1 MANIVRYP
9 SYGRWRECQ
18 RPFFMVMYR
27 RNDRQLHEII
37 SDANFGLK
45 VAYTDEEEVTAANVV
60 DIIGQT
66 IGIFYRN
73 RTIAEYL
80 WRYKNGDQPVLY
92 REKQVRPEIRNVIVE
107 NHAWE
112 IVNFLN
118 GQETGEPIQAVSLS
132 EKESISKNVDKFND
146 YCRGANKQLRD
157 VTSGEWTHSTGTGFK
172 AVQIKNDDV
181 PFRIVVPTPLNTYI
195 VYNRSTDEPLLAVQL
210 LKDKDGNDYK
220 LCYSE
225 THEYRIYNSQLAWVT
240 DHNGAKVNEKVHAFG
255 GIPIVEYPNNQDR
268 ISDVCLV
275 ITMLDALNEIQA
287 NRADSIGQ
295 FVQSWI
301 KFVNCSVDENTFLS
315 LRQQG
320 ALVVKSNNGENKADV
335 DIMTQELNQT
345 ESQVAKDDLFDN
357 ILRILSIPSDQGNT
371 GGDTQGAV
379 ELRNNWSKA
388 KQNAKLRDSYIK
400 ESEKRLDKIILHVI
414 NQATN
419 NSCQLGVLDYDVQV
433 NRNPTD
439 NLQVRAQVLQ
449 MLLASGVH
457 PKLATE
463 RSGLWGDSEKAYL
476 QSKPYYDAKYKTDE
490 EQNRQL
496 EVQKQLETLKLSQ
509 SVEEDNEDDNNK
521 RSDQDRQA

>member
-1 MANIVRYP
+1 MR
-9 SYGRWRECQ
+9 
-18 RPFFMVMYR
+18 
-27 RNDRQLHEII
+27 D
-37 SDANFGLK
+37 SDYGLK
-45 VAYTDEEEVTAANVV
+45 VAYTDEEEVNLSNVV
-60 DIIGQT
+60 DIVGNT
-66 IGIFYRN
+66 IGVFYRN
-73 RTIAEYL
+73 REIAEYL

-92 REKQVRPEIRNVIVE
+92 REKSIRSDIRNVVVE
-107 NHAWE
+107 NTAWE
-112 IVNFLN
+112 IVAFINS
-118 GQETGEPIQAVSLS
+118 QEVGEPIQVISLS
-132 EKESISKNVDKFND
+132 DKESISKNVDKFNN

-157 VTSGEWTHSTGTGFK
+157 ATSGEWTHSTGTGYK
-172 AVQIKNDDV
+172 AVQIKDGDV

-195 VYNRSTDEPLLAVQL
+195 VYNRSTDEPLLAVQM
-210 LKDKDGNDYK
+210 LKDKDGNEYK
-220 LCYSE
+220 LCYSD
-225 THEYRIYNSQLAWVT
+225 THEYRIMNSQLVKVL
-240 DHNGAKVNEKVHAFG
+240 DHNGVEVIEKVHAFG

-268 ISDVCLV
+268 ISDIALV
-275 ITMLDALNEIQA
+275 ITMLDAINEIQA

-295 FVQSWI
+295 FVQSWV
-301 KFVNCSVDENTFLS
+301 KFINCDIDEKTFEDM
-315 LRQQG
+315 RMQG

-345 ESQVAKDDLFDN
+345 ESQVVKDDLYNN

-400 ESEKRLDKIILHVI
+400 ESEKRLDKIILHVL

-419 NSCQLGVLDYDVQV
+419 NSCPLEILDYDVQV

-496 EVQKQLETLKLSQ
+496 EAQKQLETLKLSQ
-509 SVEEDNEDDNNK
+509 SVEKDSEEDNEDDNNK
-521 RSDQDRQA
+521 RIDQDRQE